1 MQRMWKK
8 RRERTGG
15 NAAVA
20 DVDVGA
26 RVDEIEL
33 H

>member
-1 MQRMWKK
+1 MWNK
-8 RRERTGG
+8 RERTGG
-15 NAAVA
+15 DAAVA

>member
-1 MQRMWKK
+1 MEKK
-8 RRERTGG
+8 RERTGG